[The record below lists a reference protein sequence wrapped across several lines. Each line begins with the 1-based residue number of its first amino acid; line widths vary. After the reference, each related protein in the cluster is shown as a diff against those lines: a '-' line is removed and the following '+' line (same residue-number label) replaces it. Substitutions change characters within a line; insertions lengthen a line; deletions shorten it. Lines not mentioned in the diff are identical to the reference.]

1 MRLILC
7 AILFS
12 LLYTSCKKDSIDAGN
27 KTNIV
32 PTNNTNCIYGGMST
46 ISRYYFNR
54 NTLSSTDS
62 TAYAFF
68 YSDPVN
74 APSTMTNCGNAK
86 YNGVQ
91 LQNFSNNYISNSVN
105 IHTPN
110 STWEI
115 TGSVDVPAINYT
127 ISPNYPIFN
136 GNSLLPDSFSISN
149 GFTISLN
156 NINNFSSSV
165 EIEVVDGVNSIFKT
179 LPVNQTSY
187 TFSTSELSILQ
198 PTSSGGGIS
207 LIFNN
212 TLIENISGKNYSF
225 TSSLESYRYNIKIKP

>member
-7 AILFS
+7 AIMFI
-12 LLYTSCKKDSIDAGN
+12 LLYTSCKKDSIDASD

-32 PTNNTNCIYGGMST
+32 PNNNTNYIYGGMST
-46 ISRYYFNR
+46 IIRYYFNR
-54 NTLSSTDS
+54 NTLSNSDS

-74 APSTMTNCGNAK
+74 APSTLTNCGNVK

-115 TGSVDVPAINYT
+115 TGSTDVPAINYT

-136 GNSLLPDSFSISN
+136 GNSLLPDSFSITN

-156 NINNFSSSV
+156 NISNFSSTIEV
-165 EIEVVDGVNSIFKT
+165 EIVDGATSVFKT
-179 LPVNQTSY
+179 LPANQTSY
-187 TFSTSELSILQ
+187 TFSSSELSILQ
-198 PTSSGGGIS
+198 PTPSGGGIS

-212 TLIENISGKNYSF
+212 TLIKNITGKNYSF